1 MLVVTHINQG
11 DETMSATTTAV
22 AVRTYQIDKTH
33 SEVAFRVRHLLTK
46 VRGRFT
52 DFDGSLDYNAA
63 EPEQSAVRFTAR
75 TASIDTSEPKRDE
88 HLRSADFFDADVHP
102 QLTFVSRRITR
113 RGEETFDVE
122 GDLSI
127 HGVTRPVVLPVTL
140 LGTAR
145 DPWGNDRLGLEAE
158 TTINRKDY
166 GLNWNAA
173 LETGGFLV
181 GDDVTIHLQ
190 IQAVGQ

>member
-1 MLVVTHINQG
+1 MTR
-11 DETMSATTTAV
+11 TTTAAV

-52 DFDGSLDYNAA
+52 DFDGSIEYNAA
-63 EPEQSAVRFTAR
+63 EPEQSTVRFTAR
-75 TASIDTSEPKRDE
+75 TASVDTSEPARDQ

-102 QLTFVSRRITR
+102 ELSFVSRRIVGR
-113 RGEETFDVE
+113 DAERFEVE

-140 LGTAR
+140 LGTAK
-145 DPWGNDRLGLEAE
+145 DPWGNERLGLEAE
-158 TTINRKDY
+158 TAINRKDY

-181 GDDVTIHLQ
+181 GDEVTVSLQ
-190 IQAVGQ
+190 IQAVGK